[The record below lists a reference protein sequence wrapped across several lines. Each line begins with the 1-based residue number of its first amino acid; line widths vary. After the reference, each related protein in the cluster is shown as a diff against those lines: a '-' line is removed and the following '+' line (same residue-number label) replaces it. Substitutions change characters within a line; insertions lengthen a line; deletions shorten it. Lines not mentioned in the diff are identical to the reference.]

1 MPNRAPDGKKD
12 ISGMLAAAEQ
22 QLEAKQYKNAHQLCL
37 DALKIDPDAG
47 EAFLTLA
54 VIAADH
60 ANHARAVELYDR
72 AIVGKA
78 RVSRALALKARSL
91 VALNRRAEAI
101 HAADAAAALDP
112 QDAFTLDTLGV
123 VFSRAGLHNRA
134 PPFYERAAKSG
145 NTAGQYYNLG
155 AALQFLGR
163 FEEARAAYRECL
175 ARAPGHPRAW
185 SSLIQITKQ
194 SREQNDIAALEEAFA
209 THEDDADAVLNIG
222 HALAKAHEDI
232 GDPSGA
238 MAWLDRAKSKKREQL
253 PYDPKFDD
261 TLFAAA
267 ERSALTFSSPER
279 GRSRGPEARNESR
292 PGGGPLSR
300 SIDRSAPH
308 PISTDNSSASVAP
321 PPFGGGEQPIFIVGM
336 PRTGTTLV
344 DRILSSHSQVTSAGE
359 LTDFA
364 LAMKRMAGTKS
375 AYVLD
380 AGTLDAASGMDAA
393 RLGEAYVRSVK
404 ETLGV
409 EGRFIDKMPLNVF
422 LSACILRA
430 LPDARVICLRR
441 HPADT
446 VLSNYRQLFATS
458 FSYYA
463 YAYGLESTA
472 HYYVRFDRLV
482 RRFREAL
489 PPDRFTE
496 VHYER
501 LVDDLEPEVR
511 RLLDFCGLEFEAAC
525 LNFHENAAPVATA
538 SAAQVRQPL
547 YRSSLDRWK
556 RYRPQIDPAL
566 EVLIKAGCLEGI

>member
-1 MPNRAPDGKKD
+1 
-12 ISGMLAAAEQ
+12 L
-22 QLEAKQYKNAHQLCL
+22 
-37 DALKIDPDAG
+37 
-47 EAFLTLA
+47 F
-54 VIAADH
+54 
-60 ANHARAVELYDR
+60 DR
-72 AIVGKA
+72 AIAGKA
-78 RVSRALALKARSL
+78 RASRALALKARSL
-91 VALNRRAEAI
+91 IALNQRAEAI
-101 HAADAAAALDP
+101 RAAEAAAALDP

-123 VFSRAGLHNRA
+123 VFSRAGLHERA
-134 PPFYERAAKSG
+134 PAFYERAAKSG

-163 FEEARAAYRECL
+163 FDEARTAYRECL
-175 ARAPGHPRAW
+175 ARDPGHARAW
-185 SSLIQITKQ
+185 SSIIQITRQTKD
-194 SREQNDIAALEEAFA
+194 QNDIAALERALANHAE
-209 THEDDADAVLNIG
+209 DADAALNIG

-232 GDPSGA
+232 GDPAGA
-238 MAWLDRAKSKKREQL
+238 MTWLTRAKAKKREML
-253 PYDPKFDD
+253 PYDPQFDNN
-261 TLFAAA
+261 LFAAA
-267 ERSALTFSSPER
+267 ERSASLPPAGGHR
-279 GRSRGPEARNESR
+279 GA
-292 PGGGPLSR
+292 
-300 SIDRSAPH
+300 AP
-308 PISTDNSSASVAP
+308 I
-321 PPFGGGEQPIFIVGM
+321 IIVGM

-364 LAMKRMAGTKS
+364 LAMKRMTGTKS

-380 AGTLDAASGMDAA
+380 AETLDAAAGIDAA
-393 RLGEAYVRSVK
+393 RLGEAYIRAVK

-409 EGRFIDKMPLNVF
+409 GGRFIDKMPLNAF
-422 LSACILRA
+422 LSAHILRA

-441 HPADT
+441 HPADA

-472 HYYVRFDRLV
+472 HYYVRFDRLI

-489 PPDRFTE
+489 PSNRFTE

-511 RLLDFCGLEFEAAC
+511 RLLDFCGLKFEPAC
-525 LNFHENAAPVATA
+525 LTFHENAAPVATA

-556 RYRPQIDPAL
+556 RYRPDIDPAL
-566 EVLIKAGCLEGI
+566 EILKKAGCIDGI